1 MWYLTWTSWCLSV
14 VRGFCLCPHWCHYFL
29 CAATNTTDKAANGWT
44 VCVDSCGLRW
54 STAWRWEHEG
64 DVVRG
69 QGDKDSLQLAFSF
82 SFSPNPSLWV
92 ASPIFRVVLLPLALS
107 RSSLVGTTKEGFPCW
122 SWILPSWHK
131 QSQPHPLVNLTFKL
145 YRVIA
150 FHLESHFHVGVQTL
164 PFKQPNTALESKVS
178 AETRGS
184 LFKWATIR
192 FKKKKSGTLLPYNTT
207 E

>member
-14 VRGFCLCPHWCHYFL
+14 VRQRDVSLS
-29 CAATNTTDKAANGWT
+29 TDKAANGWT

-107 RSSLVGTTKEGFPCW
+107 RSSLVGTTKKGFPCW

-145 YRVIA
+145 YKVIA
-150 FHLESHFHVGVQTL
+150 FHLAPGVSFSCRGAD
-164 PFKQPNTALESKVS
+164 PAL
-178 AETRGS
+178 
-184 LFKWATIR
+184 
-192 FKKKKSGTLLPYNTT
+192 
-207 E
+207 